1 MGKCTFPL
9 LVSIGVVVDKE
20 VSVGRAVNV
29 VTETFAKTSSI
40 SSVHFVY
47 FLSAASKKFQCK
59 GSTYRGGR
67 KYTAKPGAILLSEC
81 GDLLMMKLKM
91 INLLQLMVSPLQ
103 EIEK

>member
-1 MGKCTFPL
+1 MCTMGKCIFPL
-9 LVSIGVVVDKE
+9 PVSIGVAVVDKE

-59 GSTYRGGR
+59 GST
-67 KYTAKPGAILLSEC
+67 
-81 GDLLMMKLKM
+81 
-91 INLLQLMVSPLQ
+91 
-103 EIEK
+103 